1 MSRLN
6 ALNGSCIN
14 ILQFRLYRKMD
25 PDGTIVFRLDAH
37 STFSS
42 LKNSPLITD
51 MLRLTLST
59 KRPIVPAD
67 HILSYERPASR

>member
-1 MSRLN
+1 ML
-6 ALNGSCIN
+6 
-14 ILQFRLYRKMD
+14 
-25 PDGTIVFRLDAH
+25 PDARGRIVGTIVFRLDAH

-67 HILSYERPASR
+67 RILSYERPASR